1 MELEDKLGL
10 GRLINVAV
18 VGAADIVC
26 SPDEP
31 PPPQNAL
38 LARNLASIT
47 AFEPQT
53 DLAPKETEYL
63 RSLPYVIGTGAWG
76 TFHKCRAAPFSS
88 LCPPDPAAFDCFPHL
103 REFMEIVERSRVQ
116 THALDD
122 LDEVPPPDFLVM
134 DVQGAEDEVIIG
146 ARNKL
151 KQCVFV
157 QTEVRFFPIYKTQP
171 LFADIDTM
179 MRANGFVFHKFQ
191 TLARRLILPMQPPP
205 DKPLAC
211 FNQVDEADVVYV
223 RDFRRMD
230 LMTDDQLKCM
240 ALIAYYSYQSIDLT
254 MRCLTEIECRA
265 KPISPRSPA
274 SNGRA
279 SSSVAAQWPAM

>member
-38 LARNLASIT
+38 LARSLARVL
-47 AFEPQT
+47 AFEPQI
-53 DLAPKETEYL
+53 DLAPKDTEFL
-63 RSLPYVIGTGAWG
+63 TCIPWYVGDGRPAS
-76 TFHKCRAAPFSS
+76 FYKCRAAPFSS
-88 LCPPDPAAFDCFPHL
+88 LLPPDPAAFDCFPL
-103 REFMEIVERSRVQ
+103 LQDFMEVVERSRVE
-116 THALDD
+116 TKPLDYLQSD
-122 LDEVPPPDFLVM
+122 FDFLVM
-134 DVQGAEDEVIIG
+134 DVQGAEDQVIIG

-157 QTEVRFFPIYKTQP
+157 QTEVRFFPIYKNQP

-179 MRANGFVFHKFQ
+179 LRANGFVFHMFK
-191 TLARRLILPMQPPP
+191 TMARRLILPQQPPP

-230 LMTDDQLKCM
+230 LMSDDQLKCM

-254 MRCLTEIECRA
+254 VRCLEELKCRA
-265 KPISPRSPA
+265 KPTSPRSPA

-279 SSSVAAQWPAM
+279 SSSVAAQWPAT